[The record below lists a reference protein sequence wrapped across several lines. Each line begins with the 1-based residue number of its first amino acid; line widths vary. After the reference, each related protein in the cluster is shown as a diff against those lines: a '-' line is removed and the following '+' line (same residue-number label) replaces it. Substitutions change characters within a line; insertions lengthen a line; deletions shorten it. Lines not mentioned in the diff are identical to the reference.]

1 MENKKTY
8 KDWQFKPGEGGR
20 PKGSLNKLTT
30 EKKQRLEHVLELI
43 EDYLDDDIKGLKR
56 KDRVALWIQ
65 LQEYIRPKLQRV
77 NVDIGPAE
85 DKLTKITFEVIHTTI
100 LPESNIKT
108 LPIGIEDSGIRSI
121 PEKL

>member
-1 MENKKTY
+1 MEATIVN
-8 KDWQFKPGEGGR
+8 DHRFKPGNLGR
-20 PKGSLNKLTT
+20 PKGIPNKLTL
-30 EKKQRLEHVLELI
+30 EKKQRLDMIIEIIEEHLEEKI
-43 EDYLDDDIKGLKR
+43 ASLKP
-56 KDRVALWIQ
+56 KEQIDLWIQ
-65 LQEYIRPKLQRV
+65 LQEYVRPKLQRV

-100 LPESNIKT
+100 LPESHIKS

>member
-1 MENKKTY
+1 MEVTERKP
-8 KDWQFKPGEGGR
+8 WQFQPGNNGGR
-20 PKGSLNKLTT
+20 RKGVQNKITL
-30 EKKQRLEHVLELI
+30 EKKQRLDRISEIIEEHLEEKI
-43 EDYLDDDIKGLKR
+43 ASLKP
-56 KDRVALWIQ
+56 KEQVDLWIQ